1 MIENANNF
9 IEIKN
14 VVVNDVDASINNLN
28 VNAKAIKAITSSLK
42 IFFTHNLVMM
52 LKSIAK

>member
-1 MIENANNF
+1 MIENANDF

-14 VVVNDVDASINNLN
+14 IVVNDVDASINNLN
-28 VNAKAIKAITSSLK
+28 VNAKAIKAIISSLK
-42 IFFTHNLVMM
+42 IFFTYNLVMM